1 MSRHNFPEC
10 CAKCLAEK
18 PTQAWKI
25 SGSEN
30 KPGAA
35 NSTVIVASA
44 THLPVCAACYRGL
57 TGLSWLCWLVA
68 CSIAAVAVG
77 ATIYYAPQMHLHLA
91 NCPPWASVP
100 GLALVGGLIVWASG
114 SVLNTLLVDSSVG
127 SYDPQTQTIEFANRR
142 YKELFETRNTR
153 QIDDA
158 GWLQG

>member
-1 MSRHNFPEC
+1 MCRYDFPEC
-10 CAKCLAEK
+10 CAKCLAEG

-25 SGSEN
+25 SGSEY
-30 KPGAA
+30 KPDAA
-35 NSTVIVASA
+35 NSTVTVTSA
-44 THLPVCAACYRGL
+44 THPPVCEACYRGL

-77 ATIYYAPQMHLHLA
+77 ATIYYAPQMHLHLV

-127 SYDPQTQTIEFANRR
+127 SYDPRTQTIEFANRQ
-142 YKELFETRNTR
+142 YQEKFESRNAHLVENR
-153 QIDDA
+153 R
-158 GWLQG
+158 WMQG